1 MLLYQIQVMA
11 TVIEMDENISLGKQL
26 QQDVNGGVVLII
38 TFTVN
43 PEDEEQFVKTW
54 AAAAEI
60 SKKTSGVT
68 SAQLHKGIAG
78 SHVYMSFHVFESTA
92 AIKQQYKNP
101 SFPSKLSEYPT
112 SIVTSNHVFKKVA
125 VPGICVE

>member
-1 MLLYQIQVMA
+1 MLLYQIQGMA

-54 AAAAEI
+54 AGSCGNLEENIRSHI
-60 SKKTSGVT
+60 S
-68 SAQLHKGIAG
+68 SA
-78 SHVYMSFHVFESTA
+78 
-92 AIKQQYKNP
+92 P
-101 SFPSKLSEYPT
+101 
-112 SIVTSNHVFKKVA
+112 
-125 VPGICVE
+125 